1 MSLFMKN
8 INAKEN
14 HCFITVFLVL
24 TMLTFST
31 LIGCREPVKQTLS
44 YQAVNKNDTAEI
56 NLNVRN
62 KHFFGYCKI
71 NYNGS
76 IINAGNIRGDVKG
89 DTLIGSF
96 RYRLPNTA
104 LFKSVP
110 IALLKKNNRLIM
122 GRGVIS
128 SYLNIPFYMEE
139 VPIDYN
145 NPKFVFSLVD

>member
-1 MSLFMKN
+1 MKN
-8 INAKEN
+8 INTKKN
-14 HCFITVFLVL
+14 HCFVTIFLVL
-24 TMLTFST
+24 TMLAFST
-31 LIGCREPVKQTLS
+31 LIGCREAAKQTLY
-44 YQAVNKNDTAEI
+44 YQAIDKSDTAEI
-56 NLNVRN
+56 SLNIRN
-62 KHFFGYCKI
+62 KHFFGHCKI

-76 IINAGNIRGDVKG
+76 VINAGNIRGDVKG

-104 LFKSVP
+104 QFKSVP

-145 NPKFVFSLVD
+145 KPKFIFSLVD